1 MAILWGKMSGVEG
14 IDRKSAEVTPELGGS
29 GGIGGGAGKDVDDV
43 DALADVGVGVG
54 GTVGKRAA
62 ILSVTGTGG
71 TGAEGPGTLISGKSV
86 LKLKLT

>member
-43 DALADVGVGVG
+43 DALGVGVG

-71 TGAEGPGTLISGKSV
+71 TGADGPGTLISGKSV

>member
-43 DALADVGVGVG
+43 DALGVGVG

>member
-43 DALADVGVGVG
+43 DALGVG

>member
-29 GGIGGGAGKDVDDV
+29 GGIGGGAGNDVDV
-43 DALADVGVGVG
+43 DALAEVGAGAG